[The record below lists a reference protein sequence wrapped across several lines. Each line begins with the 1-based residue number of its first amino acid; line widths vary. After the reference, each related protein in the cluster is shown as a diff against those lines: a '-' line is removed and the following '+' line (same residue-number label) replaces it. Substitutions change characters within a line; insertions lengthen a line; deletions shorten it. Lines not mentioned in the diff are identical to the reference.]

1 MRLSA
6 GIPAAL
12 LLCTSL
18 SPLPAFSA
26 DPYVTVNRGTVVT
39 PTVHSVAQAQAKLA
53 TIPGGAAVV
62 DSKKFENEYVLNLK
76 DMLSG
81 TPGVFAQPR
90 YGEEVRLSMRG
101 SGISRG
107 FHMRGITLLQDGIPF
122 NLADGGGD
130 FQEIDPLLLQHIE
143 VYRGAN
149 ALQYGA
155 TSLGGA
161 INVVT
166 PSARLVP
173 YNYLMRV
180 EGGSYGTLR
189 LHGATAQSNETADA
203 YAAVTKSISSGYRDQ
218 SEQNNERLYA
228 NVGVRLSDKVETRFY
243 AMRNDIEQEVPGTL
257 SRFNALHNP
266 KLAPAINKEDDY
278 ARDVR
283 STRVSSKTTVTFS
296 PSLSLDAG
304 LYAND
309 KSLYHPIFEVL
320 DQESLDWGGFLRLE
334 GKARMGAGHH
344 EFALGL
350 NGSKGHV
357 DALRF
362 VNEAG
367 NRGALTADA
376 EQDAHNWVVYG
387 ENSWYFR
394 PDMALVAGLQAYTS
408 TRELEN
414 NLNAAQNDDK
424 TYSGLNPKLGFLWNF
439 LPTAQAY
446 ANVSR
451 SSEVPTFSELV
462 QFPVVGFVPLD
473 EQKATTFEI
482 GTRGDYGA
490 WSWDVSAYHADIE
503 GEMLQFT
510 TNPGIPA
517 SVFNADETTHQG
529 VELGLGYRASEQ
541 LAGSLVYNFSN
552 FHFDGDDQ
560 FGDNDLPGIPRHFVR
575 VQLDYTPFAAWTIS
589 PHLEWIPTGAQVDY
603 ANTLDV
609 PGYATLGVKSDY
621 KVTPELTVFL
631 DARNLT
637 DEKTITNFST
647 VTNANLVGTS
657 VFYPGEGRS
666 LYAGFSV
673 KF

>member
-1 MRLSA
+1 MRFLA
-6 GIPAAL
+6 GSTAAL

-18 SPLPAFSA
+18 TAFAA
-26 DPYVTVNRGTVVT
+26 DPYVTVNRGTVVS
-39 PTVHSVAQAQAKLA
+39 PTVASVAQAQSKLA
-53 TIPGGAAVV
+53 AVPGGTAVV
-62 DSKKFENEYVLNLK
+62 DSKKFENEYVLNFK
-76 DMLSG
+76 DMLSD

-90 YGEEVRLSMRG
+90 FGEEVRLSIRG

-107 FHMRGITLLQDGIPF
+107 FHMRGINLLQDGIPF
-122 NLADGGGD
+122 NLADGGAD
-130 FQEIDPLLLQHIE
+130 FQELDPLLIQHLE

-149 ALQYGA
+149 AMQYGA
-155 TSLGGA
+155 TTLGGA
-161 INVVT
+161 INAVT

-189 LHGATAQSNETADA
+189 VHAATAQSTEMADA
-203 YAAVTKSISSGYRDQ
+203 YVAATKSLVGGYRAQ
-218 SEQNNERLYA
+218 SEQDNQRLYA
-228 NVGVRLSDKVETRFY
+228 NVGARLSDKIETRFY
-243 AMRNDIEQEVPGTL
+243 VMHNDIEQEVPGTI

-266 KLAPAINKEDDY
+266 KQVLPINVSDDY
-278 ARDVR
+278 ARDIK
-283 STRVSSKTTVTFS
+283 STRVSNKTTITFS
-296 PSLSLDAG
+296 PALKVDVG
-304 LYAND
+304 MFAND
-309 KSLYHPIFEVL
+309 KSLYHPIFEAI
-320 DQESLDWGGFLRLE
+320 DQDSLDWGGFLRLE
-334 GKARMGAGHH
+334 GKAKAGIGHH

-350 NGSKGHV
+350 NGSKGHT

-362 VNEAG
+362 VNEDG

-376 EQDAHNWVVYG
+376 EQDAHNWVLYG

-394 PDMALVAGLQAYTS
+394 PDMALVTGLQAYTS

-414 NLNAAQNDDK
+414 NLNAALNDSE
-424 TYSGLNPKLGFLWNF
+424 TYTGLNPKLGLLWNY

-462 QFPVVGFVPLD
+462 QFPVTGFVPLD
-473 EQKATTFEI
+473 EQEATTFEI

-490 WSWDVSAYHADIE
+490 WSWDVSVYHADID

-510 TNPGIPA
+510 TSPSIPA
-517 SVFNADETTHQG
+517 AVFNADETTHQG
-529 VELGLGYRASEQ
+529 IELGLGYRANEKW
-541 LAGSLVYNFSN
+541 AGSLIYNFSN

-560 FGDNDLPGIPRHFVR
+560 FGDNELPGIPRHFVR
-575 VQLDYTPFAAWTIS
+575 LQLDYSPLAAWTIS
-589 PHLEWIPTGAQVDY
+589 PNLEWIPTGAQVDY

-609 PGYATLGVKSDY
+609 PGYATLGLKSDY
-621 KVTPELTVFL
+621 KVTPELSVFL

-647 VTNANLVGTS
+647 VTNANLVGTNI
-657 VFYPGEGRS
+657 FYPGEGRS
-666 LYAGFSV
+666 VYAGFSV

>member
-1 MRLSA
+1 MRLLA
-6 GIPAAL
+6 GGTAAL
-12 LLCTSL
+12 LLCTSFTAL
-18 SPLPAFSA
+18 AA
-26 DPYVTVNRGTVVT
+26 DSYVTVNRGTVVS
-39 PTVHSVAQAQAKLA
+39 PTVNSVAQAQTKLA
-53 TIPGGAAVV
+53 AIPGGAAVV

-76 DMLSG
+76 DMLSD

-90 YGEEVRLSMRG
+90 YGEEVRLSIRG

-149 ALQYGA
+149 AMQYGA
-155 TSLGGA
+155 TTLGGA
-161 INVVT
+161 INMVT

-189 LHGATAQSNETADA
+189 LHGATAQSNEMADA
-203 YAAVTKSISSGYRDQ
+203 YAAVTKSIVGGYRAQ
-218 SEQNNERLYA
+218 SEQDNERLYA
-228 NVGVRLSDKVETRFY
+228 NVGVRLSDKIETRFY
-243 AMRNDIEQEVPGTL
+243 AMHNDIEQEVPGTI
-257 SRFNALHNP
+257 SRFDALHNP
-266 KLAPAINKEDDY
+266 KQVLPINIADDY
-278 ARDVR
+278 ARDIK
-283 STRVSSKTTVTFS
+283 STRVANKTTVTFS
-296 PSLSLDAG
+296 PTLKLDAG
-304 LYAND
+304 LFASD
-309 KSLYHPIFEVL
+309 KSLYHPIFEVI

-334 GKARMGAGHH
+334 GKAKMGSGHH

-362 VNEAG
+362 VNDAG

-376 EQDAHNWVVYG
+376 EQDAHNWVLYG

-394 PDMALVAGLQAYTS
+394 PDMALVTGLQAYTS

-414 NLNAAQNDDK
+414 NLNAAQNADK
-424 TYSGLNPKLGFLWNF
+424 TYTGLNPKLGLLWNF

-446 ANVSR
+446 TNISR

-462 QFPVVGFVPLD
+462 QFPVVGFVPL
-473 EQKATTFEI
+473 EKQEATTFEI

-490 WSWDVSAYHADIE
+490 WSWDVSAYHADVE

-510 TNPGIPA
+510 TSPSIPA
-517 SVFNADETTHQG
+517 AVFNADETTHQG
-529 VELGLGYRASEQ
+529 VELGLGYRANDQ
-541 LAGSLVYNFSN
+541 WAGSLVYNFSN

-560 FGDNDLPGIPRHFVR
+560 FGDNELPGIPRHFVR
-575 VQLDYTPFAAWTIS
+575 LQLDYNPISAWTIS
-589 PHLEWIPTGAQVDY
+589 PNLEWIPTGAQVDY

-647 VTNANLVGTS
+647 VTNANLVGTNI
-657 VFYPGEGRS
+657 FYPGEGRS
-666 LYAGFSV
+666 FYAGFSV